1 MATRWKN
8 VFVEVPAD
16 ASTVWIVRIPY
27 FDTPV
32 QATFDNTSGT
42 FTWTDSGTTAR
53 TIPLDQVF
61 KWRDL

>member
-1 MATRWKN
+1 MATHWKN

-32 QATFDNTSGT
+32 QATYDEASLT
-42 FTWTDSGTTAR
+42 FTWTNSATNPV